1 MGEQLDD
8 PNREAVGLAPIWS
21 GTDAPP
27 PDEGEG
33 EGEGEAQREPK
44 APKAP
49 KAPKHAAPGPGPVPS
64 EDDATG
70 AT

>member
-1 MGEQLDD
+1 MGAQLDD
-8 PNREAVGLAPIWS
+8 PNREAVGLEPIWS
-21 GTDAPP
+21 GTTEEAPP
-27 PDEGEG
+27 P
-33 EGEGEAQREPK
+33 EGEAQREPK

-49 KAPKHAAPGPGPVPS
+49 KHAAAPAPGPN